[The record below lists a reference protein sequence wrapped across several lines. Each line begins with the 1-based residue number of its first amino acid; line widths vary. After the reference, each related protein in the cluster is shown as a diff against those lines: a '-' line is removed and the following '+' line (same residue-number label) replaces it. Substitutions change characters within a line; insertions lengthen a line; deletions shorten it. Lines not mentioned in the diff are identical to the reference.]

1 METCYVCRSCGGRV
15 ELVVTHDCEKREFDL
30 EARCDSCGDW
40 SAIGITSCALEVLGD
55 VGEREDGRVV
65 SDNADR

>member
-1 METCYVCRSCGGRV
+1 METSYVCKECGGRV
-15 ELVVTHDCEKREFDL
+15 ELVVTHDCEERSFFL

-40 SAIGITSCALEVLGD
+40 ADFNVTSEALEVLCD

>member
-1 METCYVCRSCGGRV
+1 METSYVCKECGGRI
-15 ELVVTHDCEKREFDL
+15 ELVVTHDYEERSFFL

-55 VGEREDGRVV
+55 VGERGEDR
-65 SDNADR
+65 